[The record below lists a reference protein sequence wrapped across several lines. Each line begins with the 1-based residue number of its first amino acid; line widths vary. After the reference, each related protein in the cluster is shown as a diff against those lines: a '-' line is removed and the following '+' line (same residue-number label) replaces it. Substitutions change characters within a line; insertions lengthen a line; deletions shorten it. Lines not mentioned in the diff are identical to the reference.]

1 MTRRRSC
8 RAFDRGSTVV
18 EISTPSGRWRYVSR
32 QTSQKKT
39 VRGVRTLIRVTGPGT
54 ELWELAGTRDP
65 ELGPRIEDPRRS
77 QLKISI
83 SPPLPH
89 RLTLEAWSLQRA
101 ATSRDLRLTR
111 PPNHCASFLAQRF
124 RAAYSRGPRYS
135 RQAQP
140 QQPAPTPAIVM
151 RNPEEHAEFFPS

>member
-1 MTRRRSC
+1 MDCAKIVKIREHLRWLRMTRRRSC

-83 SPPLPH
+83 RH
-89 RLTLEAWSLQRA
+89 
-101 ATSRDLRLTR
+101 
-111 PPNHCASFLAQRF
+111 HCR
-124 RAAYSRGPRYS
+124 
-135 RQAQP
+135 
-140 QQPAPTPAIVM
+140 TD
-151 RNPEEHAEFFPS
+151 